1 MFPFGWPLT
10 APPPGARAGG
20 GGGFVFGIIL
30 GALPGAQMDTLDQT
44 QKAQRLHGFRPKVRL
59 RSAPCVRCSSGPLA
73 LTGGA
78 CGSRPGSTSARP

>member
-1 MFPFGWPLT
+1 M
-10 APPPGARAGG
+10 
-20 GGGFVFGIIL
+20 FGIIL

-59 RSAPCVRCSSGPLA
+59 RPVRDCSSGPLA

-78 CGSRPGSTSARP
+78 CGSRPGCTSARP